1 MGLVTAARPNQLP
14 FGVLAVAVALVTL
27 GWSLAG
33 TPERADAAKRCGTYN
48 TTFGYERARVI
59 AIRGVKCKRAVRIA
73 RAYDR
78 RFVTPSSW
86 VCGLAHGGGRRLFS
100 CGAGGKSGD
109 LRDWPHALKALGVGP
124 RG

>member
-1 MGLVTAARPNQLP
+1 MRPMSSRAWTLQIGGSAAIA
-14 FGVLAVAVALVTL
+14 VLTVIAL
-27 GWSLAG
+27 LAG
-33 TPERADAAKRCGTYN
+33 APERADAAKRCGTYN
-48 TTFGYERARVI
+48 STSSYERARVV

-73 RAYDR
+73 RSYDR
-78 RFVTPSSW
+78 RFVTPGSW

-124 RG
+124 RT

>member
-1 MGLVTAARPNQLP
+1 MRVMSFGTRTPRAAALAAIAGLMAI
-14 FGVLAVAVALVTL
+14 VL
-27 GWSLAG
+27 LASA
-33 TPERADAAKRCGTYN
+33 PDRADAAKKCGTYN
-48 TTFGYERARVI
+48 STSAYERARVV

-73 RAYDR
+73 RGYDR
-78 RFVTPSSW
+78 RFVTPGSW

-100 CGAGGKSGD
+100 CGRGGESGD